1 MAKREPA
8 IALVHCDVTAIRLRL
23 KSCAWVALV
32 AMFGLVLGPSI
43 SRALAANPASTF
55 AAHAGHHAMGPHS
68 HLSMGHAAAHHPQ
81 PDAPGRAPDGL
92 DCCELCVVAST
103 PLAIAVFAIPEL
115 RSVELR
121 ASAGA
126 SRALRAAGAARG
138 LVERG
143 AARPAADRLKAS
155 RR

>member
-1 MAKREPA
+1 VTECQRA

-23 KSCAWVALV
+23 KTCAWVALV

-55 AAHAGHHAMGPHS
+55 AAHAGHLAMGPHS
-68 HLSMGHAAAHHPQ
+68 HLAMGHAAAHHRQ
-81 PDAPGRAPDGL
+81 TDAPVRAPDGL

-115 RSVELR
+115 RSVELAPAPAR
-121 ASAGA
+121 VARFVPPAQHEIWSN
-126 SRALRAAGAARG
+126 AAPRG
-138 LVERG
+138 PPPIV
-143 AARPAADRLKAS
+143 
-155 RR
+155 